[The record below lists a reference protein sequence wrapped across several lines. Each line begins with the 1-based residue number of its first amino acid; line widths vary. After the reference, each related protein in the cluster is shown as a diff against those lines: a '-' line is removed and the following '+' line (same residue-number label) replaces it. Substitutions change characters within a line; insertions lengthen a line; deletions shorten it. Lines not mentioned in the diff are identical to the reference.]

1 MNNEDSPVPATLS
14 PLEKARLA
22 MAARRAAGEVSVHLT
37 PVQKAIAK
45 PTSRT
50 FAIAANCYTCQG
62 GNADSGVR
70 WRIGNCT
77 VGPLKED
84 ESGCALYAVRPYQ
97 RLLGRPVPTS
107 IACGNPADDLV
118 DNGGENSGDGSVGEE
133 GAAGEVGAE

>member
-1 MNNEDSPVPATLS
+1 MSNEDSPVPATLS

-22 MAARRAAGEVSVHLT
+22 MSARRAAGEVSVHLT

-62 GNADSGVR
+62 GNANSGVR

-97 RLLGRPVPTS
+97 RLLGRPIPTS
-107 IACGNPADDLV
+107 IACGNPAGGSVEND
-118 DNGGENSGDGSVGEE
+118 GENSGDGVVEEEDSTGAVGK
-133 GAAGEVGAE
+133 